1 MNFAG
6 RPPPKG
12 RAVTADELHSIAGVI
27 TIVGSTLFLAAWA
40 TSTLL
45 GEPSVKD
52 VEISRWL
59 AVPAH
64 ILLLLGL
71 VAVYLVQAHRGGVW
85 GLAGFLLAFTGFA
98 VFLGYVIGGWTA
110 AIPEPRLGPVGGIMW
125 LVGLLILAI
134 VTWQSGVL
142 SRWAGVLWFSGALV
156 YASTV
161 PTGPQD
167 DPRVFSLLGALL
179 IAAGFAIAGLGMLSL
194 EGS

>member
-1 MNFAG
+1 MRTDQLQSVG
-6 RPPPKG
+6 
-12 RAVTADELHSIAGVI
+12 GVI
-27 TIVGSTLFLAAWA
+27 TIVGSTLFVAAWA

-45 GEPSVKD
+45 GDPSVKD
-52 VEISRWL
+52 VELSRWL

-64 ILLLLGL
+64 VLLLIGL
-71 VAVYLVQAHRGGVW
+71 VAVYLVQADRAGVW
-85 GLAGFLLAFTGFA
+85 GLAGFLLAFSGFA
-98 VFLGYVIGGWTA
+98 IFIGYVVGGWTA

-134 VTWQSGVL
+134 VTWQSGVM

-167 DPRVFSLLGALL
+167 DPHVGSLLGAVL
-179 IAAGFAIAGLGMLSL
+179 IAAGLAMAGFGMLSL
-194 EGS
+194 EDS

>member
-1 MNFAG
+1 M
-6 RPPPKG
+6 
-12 RAVTADELHSIAGVI
+12 TADQLQSIGGVI
-27 TIVGSTLFLAAWA
+27 TIVGSMLFLAAWA

-45 GEPSVKD
+45 GDPSVKD
-52 VEISRWL
+52 VELSRWL

-71 VAVYLVQAHRGGVW
+71 VAIYLVQAHRGGAW
-85 GLAGFLLAFTGFA
+85 GLGGFLLAFTGFA
-98 VFLGYVIGGWTA
+98 ISIGYVIGGWTA
-110 AIPEPRLGPVGGIMW
+110 AIAESRLGPVGGIMR

-161 PTGPQD
+161 PAGPQD
-167 DPRVFSLLGALL
+167 HPRVGSPLGAL
-179 IAAGFAIAGLGMLSL
+179 IFAAGFAIAGFAMFSI
-194 EGS
+194 EGR